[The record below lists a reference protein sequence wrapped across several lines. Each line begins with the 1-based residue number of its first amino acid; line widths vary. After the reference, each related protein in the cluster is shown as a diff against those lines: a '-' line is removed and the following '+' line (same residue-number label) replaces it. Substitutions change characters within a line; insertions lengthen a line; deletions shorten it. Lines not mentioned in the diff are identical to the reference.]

1 VREDPRDLTPVGDG
15 LERMLSDLGMPESLD
30 VAALV
35 ETWSEVAGEP
45 FASMSRPASFG
56 SGELTLEVADGAV
69 ASLLKYRVGD
79 LVERLARRFGEG
91 RVTSVR
97 IRVGR
102 HKKGL

>member
-1 VREDPRDLTPVGDG
+1 MDLTPVGDG
-15 LERMLSDLGMPESLD
+15 LERMLANLGMPEAID
-30 VAALV
+30 VAILV
-35 ETWSEVAGEP
+35 DGWQEVAGEP

-56 SGELTLEVADGAV
+56 GGELTVEVSDGAV

-79 LVERLARRFGEG
+79 LVGRLAERFGEG